1 MPVAK
6 RKKNG
11 RRQWTADYIDSSGKR
26 VQKVFPTK
34 EQAEEHFAK
43 AVITAQQKTTPDLP
57 PTISFAAYVEH
68 WRPLADAHLKQATSQ
83 CYEQN
88 LRLHLLPA
96 FGGMRVRDIQRG
108 RIKGFLAQRLEDHA
122 RNTVRLMHATL
133 RVILNAAVDDGLL
146 VANPA
151 DKLGRALRLVTR
163 TKVRREQIKAMDRIQ
178 RDRFFTKAAEIEPWW
193 VPMWATEVRSG
204 LRPGETYALEEDDLD
219 LDAAQAR
226 ISRTLSND
234 GLRVEDTPKGNR
246 ARTIDLS
253 AQTVTLLRAHLARR
267 KAEKLRRGWK
277 EMPRPIFCWTAGTYA
292 HPANVRRAFYRVV
305 RA

>member
-1 MPVAK
+1 V
-6 RKKNG
+6 
-11 RRQWTADYIDSSGKR
+11 
-26 VQKVFPTK
+26 
-34 EQAEEHFAK
+34 
-43 AVITAQQKTTPDLP
+43 
-57 PTISFAAYVEH
+57 
-68 WRPLADAHLKQATSQ
+68 
-83 CYEQN
+83 
-88 LRLHLLPA
+88 HLLPA
-96 FGGMRVRDIQRG
+96 FGGTRVRDVQRG
-108 RIKGFLAQRLEDHA
+108 RLKAFLARQLDA
-122 RNTVRLMHATL
+122 NAPNTVRLMHATL

-151 DKLGRALRLVTR
+151 DKLGRALRLVAR
-163 TKVRREQIKAMDRIQ
+163 TKVRQEQIKAMDRVQ
-178 RDRFFTKAAEIEPWW
+178 RDRFFAKAAEIEPWW
-193 VPMWATEVRSG
+193 VPMWAAEVRSG

-277 EMPRPIFCWTAGTYA
+277 EMPRPIFCSTAGTYA

-305 RA
+305 RAAGLPHFSPHCLRHTYASLYLTESPHPRRLLPEPHARACEHPGDGRHVRAVAAGEPQGRA